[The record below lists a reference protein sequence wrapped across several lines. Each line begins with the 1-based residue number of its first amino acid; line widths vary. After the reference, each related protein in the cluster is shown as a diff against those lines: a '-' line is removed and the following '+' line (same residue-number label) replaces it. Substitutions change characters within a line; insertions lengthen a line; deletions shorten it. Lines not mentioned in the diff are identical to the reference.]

1 MTSRKSDSEY
11 TSKYNN
17 KRQAERFEIKFYLDD
32 DKERRI
38 YEQLS
43 KEPNRKQLILELLKN
58 HYSDE

>member
-1 MTSRKSDSEY
+1 MAGRKSDSEY

-32 DKERRI
+32 DKERQI

-43 KEPNRKQLILELLKN
+43 KESNRKQLIMELLKK
-58 HYSDE
+58 HYDLN